1 MLKSKKSVGLFLM
14 DQAAIAGVGNIY
26 RAEILFKVL
35 LVLLNFYI
43 ELSVPLEV
51 CCCLCCSAFELA
63 WPLTV
68 LFSWFSDFFVLMC
81 HWVGS

>member
-1 MLKSKKSVGLFLM
+1 MHKSKKSVGLFLM

-35 LVLLNFYI
+35 LVFLNYYI

-51 CCCLCCSAFELA
+51 CCRLCCSA
-63 WPLTV
+63 
-68 LFSWFSDFFVLMC
+68 
-81 HWVGS
+81 